1 MQALTS
7 ALRFKL
13 RPIKNMGHSVNTHR
27 SNRAKKGLY
36 HGKDI
41 RSGCSVS
48 HSKAHTLRKWY
59 PNVLNKRVFSYAL
72 NDMIRFKMTARAL
85 RNIDQ
90 EGGIDNY
97 ILNLDERSVADS
109 NYITKMRNLISS
121 TLFHRG
127 ELSDKHVKKLR
138 FDRVPPPTVEELIHK
153 YENFKLEQMVPKQQP
168 GYKVKVAKLR
178 EPLNMS
184 ASIKQ

>member
-1 MQALTS
+1 MLCYLICLTLPS
-7 ALRFKL
+7 AYLPLF
-13 RPIKNMGHSVNTHR
+13 V
-27 SNRAKKGLY
+27 GLF
-36 HGKDI
+36 HGKDV

-59 PNVLNKRVFSYAL
+59 PNVLNKRVFSYAM
-72 NDMIRFKMTARAL
+72 NDWVRFKMTARAL

-127 ELSDKHVKKLR
+127 ELSEKHMRRLKY
-138 FDRVPPPTVEELIHK
+138 DRVPPPSVEELNHM
-153 YENFKLEQMVPKQQP
+153 YENFKKEQQVPKQQP
-168 GYKVKVAKLR
+168 GWKDKVTALR
-178 EPLNMS
+178 QPLVKME
-184 ASIKQ
+184 QEQ